1 MTGSFPGDINFHIF
15 EEKLI
20 YHLKELN
27 LRLSLELMASLLFM
41 AGVPVLI
48 KFTSVNPITIGI
60 VRLLIASFLM
70 SVFLSFGKKWIPL
83 TGKNL
88 VNLFLIG
95 LIFSMHWITYFY
107 SIKIS
112 TASIGILGASSYGI
126 HLIVLGWIF
135 LNTRPSWMD
144 GLAIILALTGSY
156 MIIPEFTLSNEI
168 TAGLL
173 LSILSGLLFALLPIM
188 HQKNKHL
195 PNGIRSMGQYVFA
208 LPLFLVFINQF
219 EFSWEPADIYSLLY
233 LGIFGTFLAHSFWI
247 NVTTKLPT
255 TFTSLIFYIVI
266 PFTMFLSYIWL
277 DETMG
282 SEKLVG
288 ALLIILANIAGILKK
303 FKRVQVPLDLD

>member
-1 MTGSFPGDINFHIF
+1 M
-15 EEKLI
+15 
-20 YHLKELN
+20 KELN
-27 LRLSLELMASLLFM
+27 LRLSFELVASLLFM

-70 SVFLSFGKKWIPL
+70 SLLLLINKKWIPL
-83 TGKNL
+83 NRKNL
-88 VNLFLIG
+88 GNLFLIG

-112 TASIGILGASSYGI
+112 TASIGILGASTYGI
-126 HLIVLGWIF
+126 HLIFLGWIF
-135 LNTRPSWMD
+135 LNTKPSWRD
-144 GLAIILALTGSY
+144 GLAIFMALAGTY
-156 MIIPEFTLSNEI
+156 IIIPELTLSNEI

-173 LSILSGLLFALLPIM
+173 LSILSGLLFALLPIL

-195 PNGIRSMGQYVFA
+195 PNGMRSLGQYVFA
-208 LPLFLVFINQF
+208 LPLFLLFVNQF
-219 EFSWEPADIYSLLY
+219 QFSWEPADIYSLLY

-255 TFTSLIFYIVI
+255 TFTSLIFYVVI

-277 DETMG
+277 DENMG
-282 SEKLVG
+282 SDKLIG
-288 ALLIILANIAGILKK
+288 ALLIILANILGILRKL
-303 FKRVQVPLDLD
+303 KRGQVPLDLD